1 MEIWKD
7 IEGYKGLY
15 QVSNYG
21 DVLSL
26 YNNIT
31 LRQRRNYKN
40 YLFVKLYK
48 NSVSK
53 QFAVH
58 RLVAQAFIPNPNNLP
73 QVNHKDENKQNNCVE
88 NLEWCD
94 AKYNIN
100 YGTAR
105 ERGAEKRKGK
115 KHSEEWKKNIGKGN
129 SIPILQINKDTDEII
144 KEWSSIAEVE
154 RELGYSKANICNCCK
169 EKPQHNTAYGFKW
182 KYKQKEAA
190 SSEKDCN

>member
-7 IEGYKGLY
+7 IEGYEGLY

-73 QVNHKDENKQNNCVE
+73 QVNHKNEIKDDNRPV

-105 ERGAEKRKGK
+105 ERGQKNGKEKNIPRNGK
-115 KHSEEWKKNIGKGN
+115 KI
-129 SIPILQINKDTDEII
+129 
-144 KEWSSIAEVE
+144 
-154 RELGYSKANICNCCK
+154 
-169 EKPQHNTAYGFKW
+169 
-182 KYKQKEAA
+182 
-190 SSEKDCN
+190 